1 MSSHFF
7 AYISK
12 LRWIVRWGLKRNTIQ
27 ENVMEHSWE
36 VATLA
41 HVLALIR
48 NRYFGG
54 DIDANAVAT
63 TALYHDCAEVITG
76 DLPSPVKYHS
86 AAIEQAYHSIE
97 RAAERELIA
106 LLPEGL
112 QSDFAA
118 MMVEDNQPLAH
129 RQIIKAA
136 DTISAFLKCQEELK
150 AGNREFE
157 KAAADIKHRLAAYQ
171 LPEVDFFMTTF
182 APSYQLTLDELLL
195 RRGKNAELSEHEQ
208 RLLSLGVTHGST
220 VLYANADKQ

>member
-1 MSSHFF
+1 MVSHFF

-48 NRYFGG
+48 NRYFDGAV
-54 DIDANAVAT
+54 DANAIAVA
-63 TALYHDCAEVITG
+63 ALYHDCAEVITG

-86 AAIEQAYHSIE
+86 PAIEQAYHSIE
-97 RAAERELIA
+97 RAAEHELVG
-106 LLPEGL
+106 LLPAKL
-112 QSDFAA
+112 KTDFAA
-118 MMVEDNQPLAH
+118 LMVEDNLPVEH

-136 DTISAFLKCQEELK
+136 DTIAAFLKCQAELK
-150 AGNREFE
+150 AGNNEFE
-157 KAAADIKHRLAAYQ
+157 KAAENIKQRLTAYR
-171 LPEVDFFMTTF
+171 LPEVDFFLSTF

-195 RRGKNAELSEHEQ
+195 RRGQGGELSDHE
-208 RLLSLGVTHGST
+208 RHLLAVR
-220 VLYANADKQ
+220 N